1 MALERG
7 ALDDRCGASDNGA
20 MTIRAPRLPF
30 SVDPLMAEAKRR
42 MRRRRAWM
50 AASLI
55 LVGGAAAAVA
65 SMATSGGPG
74 STGGG
79 PGVHSLLSQVRS
91 SFGDGRL
98 LSASVSGRTLTVK
111 VSAPDEPSAVSATF
125 EAQMLAA
132 ALHDAQAA
140 AGQTPINSVRF
151 IDAYGKAIPGYGRA
165 PVGTDTAGHP
175 LSTIPPL
182 AAGKCRSLAQTVQS
196 SALAIRSALT
206 LRYAGEACAFKFQTS
221 SSAPFSAGL
230 LVGKLVDGMGDPSEG
245 SYLVEVD
252 SRAGVPLSIYDYTP
266 GGGGVAYTKPR
277 SLVPTAP

>member
-1 MALERG
+1 MTPERG
-7 ALDDRCGASDNGA
+7 ALDDRYGASDNGA
-20 MTIRAPRLPF
+20 MTVRVPRLPF
-30 SVDPLMAEAKRR
+30 SLDPLMAEAKRR
-42 MRRRRAWM
+42 MRRRRLWI

-55 LVGGAAAAVA
+55 LIGGIAAAVA

-79 PGVHSLLSQVRS
+79 PGVHGLLSQVQS

-98 LSASVSGRTLTVK
+98 LSASISGRTLTVK
-111 VSAPDEPSAVSATF
+111 VAAPDEPSAVNATF

-140 AGQTPINSVRF
+140 AGQTPINSVQF
-151 IDAYGKAIPGYGRA
+151 IDAHGKAIPGYGPA
-165 PVGTDTAGHP
+165 PIGTDTAGHP

-196 SALAIRSALT
+196 SALAIRSAPT

-221 SSAPFSAGL
+221 SSAPFSAAL
-230 LVGKLVDGMGDPSEG
+230 LVGKLVGGMGDPNKG

-252 SRAGVPLSIYDYTP
+252 NRAGVPLSIYDYTP

-277 SLVPTAP
+277 SPVPSAP